1 MLDNLLGLVKQ
12 YAGDAII
19 NNPAIPNERNDEAI
33 ETASSSIFNGLQQTI
48 SNGGLKD
55 VLGMF
60 SGGDAAAS
68 PVAQQIN
75 GGLVQNLMQKFGLDQ
90 GAASGVAGN
99 LIPAV
104 LQNFVAKTNDP
115 NDNSF
120 DLQSIMNNLS
130 GGAAGNINVAGLM
143 DKFKNGAFDKDGDGD
158 TDLQDAM
165 NLFNGGG
172 TTGGGLMDTVKG
184 LFGK

>member
-1 MLDNLLGLVKQ
+1 MLDNLLNLVKQ
-12 YAGDAII
+12 YSGDAII
-19 NNPAIPNERNDEAI
+19 NNPAIPNEKNEEAVQ
-33 ETASSSIFNGLQQTI
+33 EASNSIFSGLQQTI

-55 VLGMF
+55 VIGMF

-68 PVAQQIN
+68 PVAQNIQ
-75 GGLVQNLMQKFGLDQ
+75 GGFAQNLMDKFGLDQ

-104 LQNFVAKTNDP
+104 LQNFVSKTNDP
-115 NDNSF
+115 SDNSF

-130 GGAAGNINVAGLM
+130 GGAAGGLNVQGLV
-143 DKFKNGAFDKDGDGD
+143 DKYKSGAFDQDGDGD

-165 NLFNGGG
+165 KLFNGGG
-172 TTGGGLMDTVKG
+172 TNGGGIMDAVKG
-184 LFGK
+184 LF